1 MLLHIMQS
9 CARSVSVEEYVK
21 SADEGKSQL
30 CLLIKLYHY
39 MSLLQLIWLTS
50 AVKSP
55 LTATTPK
62 GAAAEEECV
71 WQAKSGLQLAR
82 QVSLQ
87 HCLH

>member
-1 MLLHIMQS
+1 
-9 CARSVSVEEYVK
+9 
-21 SADEGKSQL
+21 
-30 CLLIKLYHY
+30 

-50 AVKSP
+50 ALKSP
-55 LTATTPK
+55 LTATTRK
-62 GAAAEEECV
+62 GAAAEEERV

>member
-1 MLLHIMQS
+1 
-9 CARSVSVEEYVK
+9 
-21 SADEGKSQL
+21 
-30 CLLIKLYHY
+30 

-50 AVKSP
+50 ALKSP

-62 GAAAEEECV
+62 GAAAEEERV
-71 WQAKSGLQLAR
+71 WQAPGLQLAR